1 MAEESS
7 LSPREIL
14 AAIQRAQREAAQ
26 LMLAARAILAE
37 SKTDHRNVVT
47 EYDRR
52 VQTLLMERLSAAVP
66 GARFFCEE
74 SDRNDDLGAEHL
86 FIIDPIDGTMNFV
99 HHLNH
104 SAISVGYTHFGVPT
118 AAAVLNPY
126 VDELFWAVLGEGAFL
141 NARPIHVTP
150 SPLRETVIC
159 FGSAPYNTELT
170 ERTFALAKRSY
181 RAGLDIRRQGSAALD
196 LCSVAS
202 GRAGAYFELSI
213 SLWDYAAGAL
223 IVSEAGGQ
231 VTRIDGSPLPWQGV
245 KTSVLAASPENAK
258 AFLELVE
265 S

>member
-1 MAEESS
+1 MNA
-7 LSPREIL
+7 RKIC
-14 AAIQRAQREAAQ
+14 AAIQAAQREAAK
-26 LMLAARAILAE
+26 LMLSAHDILAE
-37 SKTDHRNVVT
+37 DKTDHRDVVT
-47 EYDRR
+47 AYDRA
-52 VQTLLMERLSAAVP
+52 VQELLMERLSEAVP

-74 SDRNDDLGAEHL
+74 NDKHDDLMAEHL

-118 AAAVLNPY
+118 AAAVYNPY
-126 VDELFWAVLGEGAFL
+126 VDEMFTAVKGEGAFL
-141 NARPIHVTP
+141 NGRPIRVTP
-150 SPLRETVIC
+150 APLNETVIC

-170 ERTFALAKRSY
+170 EQTFALAEKSY
-181 RAGLDIRRQGSAALD
+181 RTGLDIRRQGSAALD

-223 IVSEAGGQ
+223 IVTEAGGQ
-231 VTRIDGSPLPWQGV
+231 VTGIDGSPLPWQGV
-245 KTSVLAASPENAK
+245 KSSVLAASPENAK
-258 AFLELVE
+258 AFLAMAE